1 MARLALPVLCLAL
14 AACATTHPITP
25 QVAASDS
32 LFANAR
38 TVEVSLSNFDFTPRH
53 IQLEAGVP
61 YALHFVNTASGG
73 HDFTAPEFFAA
84 ARVAPGDSAAIAG
97 GQVELAGGQDKT
109 IRLIPAAGT
118 YKLACTHLGHAALG
132 MTGDIAVR

>member
-1 MARLALPVLCLAL
+1 MARPALPVLCLTL

-25 QVAASDS
+25 QLAASDS
-32 LFANAR
+32 VFANAR
-38 TVEVSLSNFDFTPRH
+38 TIEVTLSNFDFTPRH
-53 IQLEAGVP
+53 IQLQAGVP
-61 YALHFVNTASGG
+61 YALHFVDTASAG

-84 ARVAPGDSAAIAG
+84 ARVAPNDAGAIAS

-132 MTGDIAVR
+132 MTGDIVVQ